1 MKILLVLKQ
10 KKNVETFAATI
21 RALTDRGHSVALA
34 VQEHSDTRADQY
46 RGWIDQPASPK
57 PPAEGGR
64 FSLVRCPAHRT
75 DRWSDVAWLLRSL
88 RDCVHY
94 QQPAMRNAT
103 KLQARS
109 VQKLREE
116 LRIDADNEAVAH
128 ALRGLP
134 GPQIGRLEDVFALA
148 ERQLPVDPVYE
159 SFVREH
165 APDVLLISPLVHF
178 GSAQAD
184 FVAGARAAGVPVGML
199 LYSWDNLSTKGCLHR
214 LPDWMFVWN
223 ERQRTEARALH
234 EFPED
239 RVFITGAPRFD
250 SFFELGARLTRDEF
264 HAPLGLDPAKP
275 TLLYVCS
282 SLLVSA
288 GELAFVQAWLAAI
301 RASSGS
307 LRDCNILVRP
317 HPDIEL
323 LGDGYPSAEV
333 HWPSV
338 RGAKGFVSRPFDDPR
353 AIVLKTADRA
363 RQGFFECLFHSA
375 AVVGLNT
382 SAELEAAI
390 VGRPVY
396 TVIAGSEA
404 ADGQNSTLH
413 FHYLLEEQGGC
424 VRRANDLTEHV
435 SQLQGEIDRPR
446 DRAEI
451 RRFAGEFLRP
461 HGIDRPVAPVL
472 ADAIERAM
480 ASGARPQAEAARVVV
495 EDGPEAEPAAAAA
508 GTNDGPIV
516 PLTHP
521 KYEYALRVHTS
532 PRAHRDSYRL
542 DKGALQWLWR
552 DLAIGDVVYDVDCGD
567 GAYAMLAAKYHGA
580 VVIAFEPGYAAFK
593 ALCENLHLNGCDGS
607 VMPVS
612 LALADFEGM
621 GELKY
626 PAGQAGWR
634 GHSIK
639 PAQWKVKR
647 SSGGEG
653 SIRQPAYVLPLD
665 QTISRYGLP
674 APHHL
679 HLHNAHSV
687 ERVLAGATGI
697 LASDRLKT
705 IVFTLTANESEILA
719 ARLATQRWYITRQTP
734 MTRGRAHVVLS
745 KTPRATPPVAA
756 SR

>member
-1 MKILLVLKQ
+1 MKILFVLKQ

-21 RALTDRGHSVALA
+21 RALTERGHSVALA
-34 VQEHSDTRADQY
+34 VQEHSDTRAAQY
-46 RGWIDQPASPK
+46 RDWIDSPL
-57 PPAEGGR
+57 

-75 DRWSDVAWLLRSL
+75 DRWSHVAWLLRSL

-94 QQPAMRNAT
+94 QQPTMRNAT

-116 LRIDADNEAVAH
+116 LRIDADNEAVAD

-134 GPQIGRLEDVFALA
+134 EQQVRRLDEICALA

-159 SFVREH
+159 AFLREH
-165 APDVLLISPLVHF
+165 APDVMLISPLVHF

-184 FVAGARAAGVPVGML
+184 FVAAARVTNVPVGML
-199 LYSWDNLSTKGCLHR
+199 LYSWDNLSTKGRLHR
-214 LPDWMFVWN
+214 VPDWMFVWN

-239 RVFITGAPRFD
+239 RVIITGAPRFD
-250 SFFELGARLTRDEF
+250 SFFELRPRVTREEF
-264 HAPLGLDPAKP
+264 HASLGLDPAKP

-288 GELAFVQAWLAAI
+288 GELGFVRAWLAAI
-301 RASSGS
+301 RESSGT

-323 LGDGYPSAEV
+323 LGEEHSSEEIL
-333 HWPSV
+333 WPSI
-338 RGAKGFVSRPFDDPR
+338 RGAKGFVSRPFADSR
-353 AIVLKTADRA
+353 AIVLKTSDRA
-363 RQGFFECLFHSA
+363 RQGLFECLYHSA

-396 TVIAGSEA
+396 TVIAGDEA
-404 ADGQNSTLH
+404 ADGQRGTLH

-424 VRRANDLTEHV
+424 VRRANSLDEHV
-435 SQLQGEIDRPR
+435 AQLQGELDHPS
-446 DRAEI
+446 DSATI

-461 HGIDRPVAPVL
+461 HGIDRPVAPVF
-472 ADAIERAM
+472 AEAIERTITA
-480 ASGARPQAEAARVVV
+480 GAQPQAEAPRVMLGDV
-495 EDGPEAEPAAAAA
+495 PEGDAASHAETSA
-508 GTNDGPIV
+508 GSIV

-521 KYEYALRVHTS
+521 KFNYALRVHATPHS
-532 PRAHRDSYRL
+532 RDLYRL
-542 DKGALQWLWR
+542 DKGTLQWLRR
-552 DLAIGDVVYDVDCGD
+552 DVAIGDVVYDIDCGV

-580 VVIAFEPGYAAFK
+580 VVVAFEPGYAAFR
-593 ALCENLHLNGCDGS
+593 ALCDNLHLNGCDGS
-607 VMPVS
+607 
-612 LALADFEGM
+612 ALPIAQALSDFEGM

-626 PAGQAGWR
+626 PTGLAGWR
-634 GHSIK
+634 GHSVR
-639 PAQWKVKR
+639 AAAWKVKR
-647 SSGGEG
+647 ARGGEG
-653 SIRQPAYVLPLD
+653 SVKQPAYVMRLD
-665 QTISRYGLP
+665 QAVSRYGLP

-679 HLHNAHSV
+679 HLNNAPSV
-687 ERVLAGATGI
+687 ERVLAGATDL

-705 IVFTLTANESEILA
+705 IVFTLGAEHGETLT
-719 ARLATQRWYITRQTP
+719 ARLATKKWYVSRHTP
-734 MTRGRAHVVLS
+734 MPRGRAHLVL
-745 KTPRATPPVAA
+745 TRAPRPAAAT
-756 SR
+756 R